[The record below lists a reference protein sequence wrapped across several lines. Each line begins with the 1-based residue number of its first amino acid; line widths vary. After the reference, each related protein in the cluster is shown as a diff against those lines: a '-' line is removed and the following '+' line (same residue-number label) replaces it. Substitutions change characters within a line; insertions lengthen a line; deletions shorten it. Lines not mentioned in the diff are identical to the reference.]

1 MVEEKWN
8 LNEITEIY
16 LYKQLLDY
24 ETYDLSGDYA
34 QLVEKTN
41 DKDCYYDFVL
51 MFKNG
56 EQYHSSEARKGD
68 LQFAVDMIS
77 EVSRMDG
84 RFPLTTQQMHHLLRN
99 CKTYTQYSI
108 REKIDWTPKW
118 YDDSW
123 YNLNMSH
130 GRVYWDIKPYKDV
143 YERIANE
150 QPLFYISARFG
161 EDHEFI
167 DGEWQCPMKRY
178 KREYVCTNDGVNAF
192 LAEVNE
198 MIEKSKKYDESLLT

>member
-1 MVEEKWN
+1 MVEQLWD
-8 LNEITEIY
+8 LSEIVEIY

-24 ETYDLSGDYA
+24 ETYDLTGDYA
-34 QLVEKTN
+34 QRVEKTN

-51 MFKNG
+51 FFKNG

-84 RFPLTTQQMHHLLRN
+84 SFPLNTQQMHHLLRN
-99 CKTYTQYSI
+99 CKRYTKYSI
-108 REKIDWTPKW
+108 REKIDWTPA
-118 YDDSW
+118 W
-123 YNLNMSH
+123 YNESLYDLNMSH
-130 GRVYWDIKPYKDV
+130 GRVYWDIEPYKDV
-143 YERIANE
+143 YTRIANGE
-150 QPLFYISARFG
+150 PLFYIFARFA
-161 EDHEFI
+161 EDYEFI

-178 KREYVCTNDGVNAF
+178 RREYECTDEGVNAF
-192 LAEVNE
+192 LTEVNE

>member
-1 MVEEKWN
+1 MVEEKWD
-8 LNEITEIY
+8 LSEITEIY

-24 ETYDLSGDYA
+24 ETYDLSGEYV
-34 QLVEKTN
+34 QLIETTN

-51 MFKNG
+51 LFKNG
-56 EQYHSSEARKGD
+56 EQYHSSQARKGD
-68 LQFAVDMIS
+68 LQFAVEMIYK
-77 EVSRMDG
+77 VSRMDG
-84 RFPLTTQQMHHLLRN
+84 CFLLTSQQMHHLLRN

-108 REKIDWTPKW
+108 REKIDWTPEW

-143 YERIANE
+143 YTRIANGE
-150 QPLFYISARFG
+150 PLFYISARFA

-167 DGEWQCPMKRY
+167 AGEWQCPMKRY
-178 KREYVCTNDGVNAF
+178 KREYECTDEGVYTF
-192 LAEVNE
+192 LTEVDE

>member
-1 MVEEKWN
+1 MVEQLWDLSEIEK
-8 LNEITEIY
+8 IY
-16 LYKQLLDY
+16 LYKQLLDC
-24 ETYDLSGDYA
+24 ETYDLSGKYV
-34 QLVEKTN
+34 QLIETTN

-51 MFKNG
+51 LFKNG
-56 EQYHSSEARKGD
+56 EQYHSSQARKGD
-68 LQFAVDMIS
+68 LQFAVEMIY

-84 RFPLTTQQMHHLLRN
+84 CFLLTSQQMHHLLRN

-108 REKIDWTPKW
+108 REKIDWTPEW

-143 YERIANE
+143 YTRIANE

-178 KREYVCTNDGVNAF
+178 KREYVCTKDGVNAF
-192 LAEVNE
+192 LVEVNE

>member
-1 MVEEKWN
+1 MVEEKWD
-8 LNEITEIY
+8 LNEIIKIY
-16 LYKQLLDY
+16 LYKQLTEY
-24 ETYDLSGDYA
+24 ETYDLTGDYA
-34 QLVEKTN
+34 ELVDKTN

-68 LQFAVDMIS
+68 LQFAVDMIY

-84 RFPLTTQQMHHLLRN
+84 CSPLTSKQMYHLLRN
-99 CKTYTQYSI
+99 CKTYTKYSI
-108 REKIDWTPKW
+108 REKIDWTPEW

-143 YERIANE
+143 YTRIANGE
-150 QPLFYISARFG
+150 PLFYISARFG

-178 KREYVCTNDGVNAF
+178 KREYVCTNDGVNDF
-192 LAEVNE
+192 LVEVNE

>member
-1 MVEEKWN
+1 MVGQLWDLRDIEK
-8 LNEITEIY
+8 IY

-24 ETYDLSGDYA
+24 ETYDLSGKYV

-41 DKDCYYDFVL
+41 DKDCHYDFVL
-51 MFKNG
+51 FFKNG

-68 LQFAVDMIS
+68 LQFAVDMIY

-84 RFPLTTQQMHHLLRN
+84 CFPLTSKQMHHLLRN
-99 CKTYTQYSI
+99 CKTYTKYSI
-108 REKIDWTPKW
+108 REKIDWTPEW

-143 YERIANE
+143 YTRIAKGE
-150 QPLFYISARFG
+150 PLFYISARFG

-178 KREYVCTNDGVNAF
+178 KREYVCTNDGVNDF
-192 LAEVNE
+192 LVEVNE